1 MEMSEMGKI
10 KDRFFDE
17 INSDDDSAYE
27 DWKSADRIIRD
38 VWEHYKEVYGEMS
51 DTHHPELN
59 EAIWGCSTGLFPGLE
74 IQVVIDG
81 ADNLHWSV
89 GSPGYVDFPA
99 PPIGMKLP
107 IKCWIHTH
115 PFGSAYFSGT
125 DWKTID
131 TWRIHM
137 RRAEVLGHNEWGIWD
152 GEAGHQYTHIRLTD
166 DENLL
171 LTKIGSEE
179 E

>member
-1 MEMSEMGKI
+1 MGKI

-59 EAIWGCSTGLFPGLE
+59 EAIWDCSTGLFPGLE

-99 PPIGMKLP
+99 PPVGMKLP

-131 TWRIHM
+131 TWRIYM
-137 RRAEVLGHNEWGIWD
+137 QRAEVLGDREWGIWD
-152 GEAGHQYTHIRLTD
+152 GEEGHQYTHIRITD

-171 LTKIGSEE
+171 LTKIGGEE

>member
-1 MEMSEMGKI
+1 MGKI

-17 INSDDDSAYE
+17 INSEDDSDYE
-27 DWKSADRIIRD
+27 YYQSADNVIRGAWD
-38 VWEHYKEVYGEMS
+38 ICMDHYGQMS
-51 DTHHPELN
+51 NTHHPELN
-59 EAIWGCSTGLFPGLE
+59 EAIWDCSTMLFPGLE

-99 PPIGMKLP
+99 APIGMKLP

-115 PFGSAYFSGT
+115 PFGSAYFSAT

-137 RRAEVLGHNEWGIWD
+137 RRAEVLGNMEWGVWD
-152 GEAGHQYTHIRLTD
+152 GEAGHQYTHIKVTED
-166 DENLL
+166 SNLL
-171 LTKIGSEE
+171 LTKIGKTEE
-179 E
+179 EE

>member
-1 MEMSEMGKI
+1 MGKI

-17 INSDDDSAYE
+17 INLDDDSGYE
-27 DWKSADRIIRD
+27 EYEAADKIIRYA
-38 VWEHYKEVYGEMS
+38 WAECIENYSEES
-51 DTHHPELN
+51 DYHHPELN
-59 EAIWGCSTGLFPGLE
+59 EAIWDCSTMLFPGLE
-74 IQVVIDG
+74 VQVVIDG

-125 DWKTID
+125 DWRTID

-137 RRAEVLGHNEWGIWD
+137 RRAEVLGNNEWGIWD
-152 GEAGHQYTHIRLTD
+152 GEAGHKYTHIRLTD

-171 LTKIGSEE
+171 LTTIGGEE

>member
-1 MEMSEMGKI
+1 MGKI

-17 INSDDDSAYE
+17 INSENDLGHEDYE
-27 DWKSADRIIRD
+27 LADRIIRD

-152 GEAGHQYTHIRLTD
+152 GEAGHQYTHIRVTD
-166 DENLL
+166 DGNLL